1 MPITLDGSG
10 SLGGINN
17 ISTSA
22 SVNVS
27 GTELGYLDNTTSA
40 IQSQINTAGGLVK
53 ITDQTFSA
61 ASTVNVNNCFT
72 STYDN
77 YRVFIDFSA
86 ASTTL
91 ALTMRLRVSG
101 TDNSTT
107 NYFRQNMSAQ
117 STTVSASQ
125 TASGTSWGLAGSID
139 NTYISYNRY
148 MFDIFGPQLTRYTVA
163 VVPSLFVSTT
173 PQYYSNLD
181 AYLFNATTSFDG
193 FSLLASTGNVTGT
206 LRVYGY
212 RN

>member
-77 YRVFIDFSA
+77 YRVLIDFSA